1 MLPPNSC
8 QPAPTWGEHML
19 FTCYHMSARNP
30 SARHLRGACGMPVV
44 ARQLDNKSWS
54 EWHRPP
60 KHAPC
65 TLFCYRDKGRVR
77 DSKRRLSDPER
88 FFPLACMHHSTLPS
102 LVLYHNTSVCSNR
115 STRPVPRPGK
125 RSRIP
130 EPESQ
135 TLVPKTAQ
143 QCNRD
148 DSQKTGPPLYSC
160 ADLRD
165 SKQRAHY
172 FPVRFVL
179 GTSASCLPDSPR
191 TAGL

>member
-19 FTCYHMSARNP
+19 FTCYHMSEVFP

-44 ARQLDNKSWS
+44 ARQLDNRCWS
-54 EWHRPP
+54 EWHGPP

-65 TLFCYRDKGRVR
+65 TLFCYRLQRQGKGARQQP
-77 DSKRRLSDPER
+77 SIER
-88 FFPLACMHHSTLPS
+88 SRACLFFGIHASFNLTLPCLAPQS
-102 LVLYHNTSVCSNR
+102 YVMLSNR

-160 ADLRD
+160 ADLQD
-165 SKQRAHY
+165 PEQRAHH
-172 FPVRFVL
+172 
-179 GTSASCLPDSPR
+179 SQ
-191 TAGL
+191 